1 MAATVGIAEELPMP
15 VHRLGVALV
24 LLSIPVAVSVQ
35 GQETGFHKELPA
47 ADDFR
52 LLNVDV
58 RAEALDG
65 RSALRV
71 AGDPEVL
78 GAIAAERREV
88 MAELRSRGARPSPAA
103 FEDSRRDFLAIVEDV
118 EFGNGSIEVE
128 LAGQP
133 APGAQGGARGFVGV
147 AFRVQDDDETYDCF
161 YLRPTNGRA
170 EDQLRRNHSAQ
181 YISHPHWT
189 WFRLRQET
197 PGQYE
202 TYVDIGPAE
211 WIAVRIEVTG
221 EKARLY
227 VNGAAQPTLIVNDLK
242 SGADSRG
249 KVALWMEGSTVAH
262 FRDLRISPAE

>member
-1 MAATVGIAEELPMP
+1 MSVY
-15 VHRLGVALV
+15 RLGTALV
-24 LLSIPVAVSVQ
+24 LISIPAAFPVLSQDA
-35 GQETGFHKELPA
+35 GFHRDVPSA
-47 ADDFR
+47 SDFR
-52 LLNVDV
+52 LLNVEV
-58 RAEALDG
+58 RPEALDG

-88 MAELRSRGARPSPAA
+88 MAELRARGERPGPAA
-103 FEDSRRDFLAIVEDV
+103 FEESRRDFLAIVEDV
-118 EFGNGSIEVE
+118 PFGNGMIEVE

-147 AFRVQDDDETYDCF
+147 AFRLQEDGETYDCF
-161 YLRPTNGRA
+161 YVRPTNGRA

-189 WFRLRQET
+189 WFRLRAET

-211 WIAVRIEVTG
+211 WIAVKIEVTG

-242 SGADSRG
+242 SGADGRG

-262 FRDLRISPAE
+262 FRNLRISPAE

>member
-1 MAATVGIAEELPMP
+1 MP
-15 VHRLGVALV
+15 ARRLGLTLV
-24 LLSIPVAVSVQ
+24 LLSIPAAFPLLS
-35 GQETGFHKELPA
+35 QEAGVPGVVPS
-47 ADDFR
+47 ADDLR
-52 LLNVDV
+52 LLNVEV

-88 MAELRSRGARPSPAA
+88 MAALRARGERPGPAA
-103 FEDSRRDFLAIVEDV
+103 FEESRRDFLAIVDDV
-118 EFGNGSIEVE
+118 EFGDGTIEVE

-133 APGAQGGARGFVGV
+133 AADAQGGARGFVGV
-147 AFRVQDDDETYDCF
+147 AFRVQEDDETYDCF

-170 EDQLRRNHSAQ
+170 DDQLRRNHSAQ

-189 WFRLRQET
+189 WFRLREET

-211 WIAVRIEVTG
+211 WIAVKIEVTG

-242 SGADSRG
+242 SGADGRG

-262 FRDLRISPAE
+262 FRNLRLSPAE

>member
-1 MAATVGIAEELPMP
+1 MP
-15 VHRLGVALV
+15 VRRLGTALV
-24 LLSIPVAVSVQ
+24 LLSIPAAFAVQ
-35 GQETGFHKELPA
+35 GQETGIHRELPSA
-47 ADDFR
+47 GDFR
-52 LLNVDV
+52 LLNVEV

-71 AGDPEVL
+71 AGDPEAL
-78 GAIAAERREV
+78 GEVAAERREV
-88 MAELRSRGARPSPAA
+88 MAELRARGERPGPAA
-103 FEDSRRDFLAIVEDV
+103 FEESRRDFLAIVEDV
-118 EFGNGSIEVE
+118 EFGDGTIEVE

-147 AFRVQDDDETYDCF
+147 AFRIQDDDETYDCF

-181 YISHPHWT
+181 YIAHPHWT
-189 WFRLRQET
+189 WFRLREET

-211 WIAVRIEVTG
+211 WIAVKIEVMG

-242 SGADSRG
+242 SGADGRG
-249 KVALWMEGSTVAH
+249 RVALWMEGSTVAH

>member
-1 MAATVGIAEELPMP
+1 MP
-15 VHRLGVALV
+15 AHRLGLTLL
-24 LLSIPVAVSVQ
+24 LLS
-35 GQETGFHKELPA
+35 TPA
-47 ADDFR
+47 AFPVLGQDAEFHLEVPSVEDFR
-52 LLNVDV
+52 LLNVEVGD
-58 RAEALDG
+58 EALDG
-65 RSALRV
+65 HAGVRV

-88 MAELRSRGARPSPAA
+88 MAELRARGERPGPAA
-103 FEDSRRDFLAIVEDV
+103 FEESRRDFLAIVEDV
-118 EFGNGSIEVE
+118 DFGNGSIEVV

-133 APGAQGGARGFVGV
+133 APGVQGGARGFVGI
-147 AFRVQDDDETYDCF
+147 AFRLQEDDETYDCF

-181 YISHPHWT
+181 YISHPQWT
-189 WFRLRQET
+189 WFRLREET

-211 WIAVRIEVTG
+211 WIAVKVEVTG

-242 SGADSRG
+242 SGADGRG

-262 FRDLRISPAE
+262 FRDLRISPAD

>member
-1 MAATVGIAEELPMP
+1 MSARRFGI
-15 VHRLGVALV
+15 ALV
-24 LLSIPVAVSVQ
+24 LFSIPAAFPVR
-35 GQETGFHKELPA
+35 GQEEGIHRELPS

-52 LLNVDV
+52 LLNVEV
-58 RAEALDG
+58 RGEVLDG

-71 AGDPEVL
+71 AGAPDVL

-88 MAELRSRGARPSPAA
+88 MAELRARGERPGPEA
-103 FEDSRRDFLAIVEDV
+103 FEESRRDFLAIVENV
-118 EFGNGSIEVE
+118 EFGDGTIEVE

-147 AFRVQDDDETYDCF
+147 AFRVRDDDETYDCF

-189 WFRLRQET
+189 WFRLRAET

-211 WIAVRIEVTG
+211 WIAVKIEVAG

-227 VNGAAQPTLIVNDLK
+227 VNGAARPTLIVNDLK
-242 SGADSRG
+242 SGAGGRG

-262 FRDLRISPAE
+262 FRNLRISPAE

>member
-1 MAATVGIAEELPMP
+1 MP
-15 VHRLGVALV
+15 VRRLGTALV
-24 LLSIPVAVSVQ
+24 LLSIPAAFAVQ
-35 GQETGFHKELPA
+35 GQETGIHRELPSA
-47 ADDFR
+47 GDFR
-52 LLNVDV
+52 LLNVEV
-58 RAEALDG
+58 RAEGLDG

-78 GAIAAERREV
+78 GEVAAERREV
-88 MAELRSRGARPSPAA
+88 MAELRARGERPGPAA
-103 FEDSRRDFLAIVEDV
+103 FEESRRDFLAIVEDV
-118 EFGNGSIEVE
+118 EFGDGTIEVE

-147 AFRVQDDDETYDCF
+147 AFRLREDDETYDCF
-161 YLRPTNGRA
+161 YLRSTNGRA

-189 WFRLRQET
+189 WFRLREET

-211 WIAVRIEVTG
+211 WIAVKIEVMG

-242 SGADSRG
+242 SGADGRG
-249 KVALWMEGSTVAH
+249 RVALWMEGSTVAH
-262 FRDLRISPAE
+262 FRNLRISPAE

>member
-1 MAATVGIAEELPMP
+1 MP
-15 VHRLGVALV
+15 ARRLGLTLV
-24 LLSIPVAVSVQ
+24 LLSIPAAFPLLS
-35 GQETGFHKELPA
+35 QEPGVLGVVPS
-47 ADDFR
+47 ADDLR
-52 LLNVDV
+52 LLNVEV
-58 RAEALDG
+58 RAEALAG

-71 AGDPEVL
+71 AGDPDVL

-88 MAELRSRGARPSPAA
+88 MAALRARGERPGPAA
-103 FEDSRRDFLAIVEDV
+103 FEESRRDFLAIVDDV
-118 EFGNGSIEVE
+118 EFGNGTIEVE

-133 APGAQGGARGFVGV
+133 AAGAQGGARGFVGV
-147 AFRVQDDDETYDCF
+147 AFRVQEDDETYDCF

-170 EDQLRRNHSAQ
+170 DDQIRRNHSAQ

-189 WFRLRQET
+189 WFRLREET

-211 WIAVRIEVTG
+211 WIAVKIEVTG

-242 SGADSRG
+242 SGADGRG

-262 FRDLRISPAE
+262 FRNLRISPAE

>member
-1 MAATVGIAEELPMP
+1 MP
-15 VHRLGVALV
+15 VHRLGIALV
-24 LLSIPVAVSVQ
+24 LLSIPVAPAVQ
-35 GQETGFHKELPA
+35 GQETGIHRELPSA
-47 ADDFR
+47 GDFR
-52 LLNVDV
+52 LLNVEV

-78 GAIAAERREV
+78 GEVAAERREV
-88 MAELRSRGARPSPAA
+88 MAELRARGERPGPAA
-103 FEDSRRDFLAIVEDV
+103 FEESRRDFLAIVEDV
-118 EFGNGSIEVE
+118 EFGDGTIEVE

-147 AFRVQDDDETYDCF
+147 AFRVREDDETYDCF

-189 WFRLRQET
+189 WFRLREET

-211 WIAVRIEVTG
+211 WIAVKIEVMG

-242 SGADSRG
+242 SGADGRG
-249 KVALWMEGSTVAH
+249 RVALWMEGSTVAH
-262 FRDLRISPAE
+262 FRNLRISPAE

>member
-1 MAATVGIAEELPMP
+1 MSVRRFGI
-15 VHRLGVALV
+15 ALV
-24 LLSIPVAVSVQ
+24 LFSIPAAFPVQ
-35 GQETGFHKELPA
+35 GQEEGIHRELPS

-52 LLNVDV
+52 LLNVEVRGDV
-58 RAEALDG
+58 LDG

-88 MAELRSRGARPSPAA
+88 MAELRARGERPGPEA
-103 FEDSRRDFLAIVEDV
+103 FEESRRDFLAIVEDV
-118 EFGNGSIEVE
+118 EFGDGTIEVE

-147 AFRVQDDDETYDCF
+147 AFRVREDDGTYDCF

-189 WFRLRQET
+189 WFRLRAET

-211 WIAVRIEVTG
+211 WIAVKIEVAG

-227 VNGAAQPTLIVNDLK
+227 VNGAARPTLIVNDLK
-242 SGADSRG
+242 SGAGGRG

-262 FRDLRISPAE
+262 FRNLRISPAE

>member
-1 MAATVGIAEELPMP
+1 MSARRFGI
-15 VHRLGVALV
+15 ALV
-24 LLSIPVAVSVQ
+24 LFSIPAAFPVQ
-35 GQETGFHKELPA
+35 GQEEGIHRELPS

-52 LLNVDV
+52 LLNVEV
-58 RAEALDG
+58 RGEVLDG

-88 MAELRSRGARPSPAA
+88 MAELRARGERPGPEA
-103 FEDSRRDFLAIVEDV
+103 FEESRRDFLAIVENV
-118 EFGNGSIEVE
+118 EFGDGTIEVE

-147 AFRVQDDDETYDCF
+147 AFRVRDDDETYDCF

-189 WFRLRQET
+189 WFRLRAET

-211 WIAVRIEVTG
+211 WIAVKIEVAG

-227 VNGAAQPTLIVNDLK
+227 VNGAARPTLIVNDLK
-242 SGADSRG
+242 SGAGGRG

-262 FRDLRISPAE
+262 FRNLRISPAE